1 MIKFNKNNKNKFYN
15 NKNNKIIMNLMIQIN
30 NKKM

>member
-1 MIKFNKNNKNKFYN
+1 MKFNKNNKYKFYN

>member
-1 MIKFNKNNKNKFYN
+1 MKFNKNNKNKFYN
-15 NKNNKIIMNLMIQIN
+15 NKNNKIIMNLLIQIN